1 MTGEL
6 QEYWETKQRIERK
19 LLIGVG
25 VVLMA
30 IWGTA
35 CTQGPTGPYTEL
47 EPQQGTIAETQE
59 TRGKQG
65 SIALRRRPDFRS
77 RVREEPPGA
86 RALGCPRA

>member
-59 TRGKQG
+59 TREN
-65 SIALRRRPDFRS
+65 REVS
-77 RVREEPPGA
+77 RCGDVQVSEAVCEKSLPEPE
-86 RALGCPRA
+86 L